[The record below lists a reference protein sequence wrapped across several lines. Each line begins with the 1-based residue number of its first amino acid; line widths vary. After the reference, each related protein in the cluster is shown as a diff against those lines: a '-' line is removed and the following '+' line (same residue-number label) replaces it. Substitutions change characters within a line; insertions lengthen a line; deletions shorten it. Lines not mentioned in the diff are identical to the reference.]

1 MTLPKKL
8 VFAIAE
14 ETNTI
19 QFVRYFPDVEDIE
32 NNPAQASIPKPPNAI
47 GFSFTYHTNSR
58 LPPPPGTY
66 RREVVIP
73 INPNIN
79 AIDLVNT
86 FLSEQGPQRREKQC
100 TVLKP
105 EGATGLAF
113 KFETTPRVQA
123 EEAAKPRGI
132 RKGGS
137 TANGQMIAIV
147 TNNKMQ

>member
-19 QFVRYFPDVEDIE
+19 QFVHYFPDVGDIE
-32 NNPAQASIPKPPNAI
+32 NNPAQASIPKPPNAT
-47 GFSFTYHTNSR
+47 GFSFTYHTNPR

-73 INPNIN
+73 ISPNIN

-86 FLSEQGPQRREKQC
+86 FLWKQGPQRRGKQC
-100 TVLKP
+100 TILKP

-113 KFETTPRVQA
+113 KFETTPRVKA
-123 EEAAKPRGI
+123 GKAAKPNGI
-132 RKGGS
+132 SKGGF
-137 TANGQMIAIV
+137 TANDQIIAVV
-147 TNNKMQ
+147 TNNQMQ